1 MKKASNSG
9 ISSKNNSSKDMRQN
23 TDYSLYDTYSRDLT
37 LSQNGDEDEDNVTT
51 ETEQAL
57 LRAFEVFFAR
67 ESEIILST
75 LEESRENIRN
85 TVVDLVS
92 EQDKHK
98 EELFR
103 ATDGKYDSRRKKGNF
118 D

>member
-9 ISSKNNSSKDMRQN
+9 KSSKNNSDKNMRQN
-23 TDYSLYDTYSRDLT
+23 TNLSFYDTYSQDIT
-37 LSQNGDEDEDNVTT
+37 LSQNGDYDDNVTT

-57 LRAFEVFFAR
+57 LRAFDVFFAR
-67 ESEIILST
+67 ESEMILNT

-98 EELFR
+98 EDLFR
-103 ATDGKYDSRRKKGNF
+103 ATDGKYDSRRKKGIF
-118 D
+118 I